1 MLTNADNGCINS
13 LKIYSSDRTW
23 VIYMSENVLIKKG
36 GEIGGKPGAHG
47 RQRSTIGFPYVTM
60 PDAEKLAQAIHSR
73 VGHGSCEEGQLA
85 AWSNQ
90 SVKSSTF
97 RIQIAA
103 ARLFG
108 IIEAEGSN
116 SFRLTTLGR
125 QMMDPASARSA
136 KVEAFL
142 NVPLFKALYES
153 HKDGVLP
160 PAAALEREIADLG
173 VSTKQKDRARQ
184 VFERSAENAGFFESG
199 KNRLVKPAVTG
210 KPDIPPP
217 PPAQKSHGNGG
228 GSGDSPNLDPLLTAL
243 LLKIPHAGE
252 AWDAEKRL
260 RWFKT
265 FAMNVSQIYD
275 NEGDPVE
282 FEIRLAKGF
291 STPPE

>member
-1 MLTNADNGCINS
+1 MYKFAPDLFIG
-13 LKIYSSDRTW
+13 SDM
-23 VIYMSENVLIKKG
+23 VIYMSENSSIKKG
-36 GEIGGKPGAHG
+36 AEIGNKTSVRG

-60 PDAEKLAQAIHSR
+60 PDVEKLAQAIHSH
-73 VGHGSCEEGQLA
+73 VGNGSCEDGQLA
-85 AWSNQ
+85 AWSSQ
-90 SVKSSTF
+90 SAKSSTF
-97 RIQIAA
+97 RMQIAA

-108 IIEAEGSN
+108 IIETEGDGY
-116 SFRLTTLGR
+116 RLTALGR
-125 QMMDPASARSA
+125 QIMDPASARSA

-160 PAAALEREIADLG
+160 PPAALEREIADLG
-173 VSTKQKDRARQ
+173 VSLKQKDRARQ

-210 KPDIPPP
+210 KTNIPDPP
-217 PPAQKSHGNGG
+217 QSTIKTRGNGG
-228 GSGDSPNLDPLLTAL
+228 GDGNSPNLDPLLTAL
-243 LLKIPHAGE
+243 LWKIPPTGE

-282 FEIRLAKGF
+282 FDIRLAKGF
-291 STPPE
+291 STSSD